1 MPMKNKTLHFLWDN
15 RHFLE
20 DLKKGYKKLLIFFF
34 SGVLLLLY
42 QQRFSIINIIIALF
56 FSSLKYRKCRLLK
69 IKLKSKK
76 VVSFGFFLEEKEAG
90 KIIKA
95 IKEGKTNYE

>member
-56 FSSLKYRKCRLLK
+56 FS
-69 IKLKSKK
+69 
-76 VVSFGFFLEEKEAG
+76 
-90 KIIKA
+90 
-95 IKEGKTNYE
+95 